1 MVNPCSKYGPINNND
16 LQIYLSPEA
25 IKTNE
30 IISMDRINIE
40 VIQFCSSLF
49 LSWVE
54 DYKLEAQIQKTRNK
68 TEHLFAM
75 NEAVDANIELNC
87 IPIDYFL

>member
-1 MVNPCSKYGPINNND
+1 MVNNCSKYGPLNND
-16 LQIYLSPEA
+16 DFKVYLQPES

-40 VIQFCSSLF
+40 VVQFCSSLF

-54 DYKLEAQIQKTRNK
+54 DY
-68 TEHLFAM
+68 
-75 NEAVDANIELNC
+75 
-87 IPIDYFL
+87 

>member
-1 MVNPCSKYGPINNND
+1 MVNNSSKYGPLNNND
-16 LQIYLSPEA
+16 FQVYLQPES

-54 DYKLEAQIQKTRNK
+54 DYKLEAQI
-68 TEHLFAM
+68 
-75 NEAVDANIELNC
+75 
-87 IPIDYFL
+87 